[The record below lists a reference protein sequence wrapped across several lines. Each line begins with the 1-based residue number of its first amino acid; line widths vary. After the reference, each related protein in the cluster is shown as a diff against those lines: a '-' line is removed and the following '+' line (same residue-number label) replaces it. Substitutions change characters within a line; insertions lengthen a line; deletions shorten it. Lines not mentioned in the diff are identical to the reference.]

1 MAGLLPSSMKS
12 MRFTN
17 ATLRQQ
23 RLRYSMLCVL
33 AVCFSCH
40 GNRPS
45 PGPYK
50 KAMPC
55 AVGATDNPR
64 RQVLGARDEF
74 DIEDDRPVR
83 SPGTATSSSAR
94 EGALPERRRNIRTP
108 PVVEDIIAGALV
120 GAVTGAA
127 AGAGSGAALGGAG
140 TNGLAGAAG
149 GAASGAALGLAS
161 GAFAGA
167 ALATANPDVAAAGV
181 GAAGIGAAAGV
192 VAVLNRVQI
201 RDQYAQWPPPP
212 VVPQFA
218 DRPAMVPPS
227 IENVIPQAPASRQ
240 EEVRDDT
247 PPPPESKEADTAKS
261 GEVVQETPPST
272 SSTPESHKSD
282 EHKTGQAHRQP
293 WKRASAVSL
302 RRANNMLSAEI
313 EAKSGEV
320 VAKGLDDLG
329 ILLSQLQQ
337 LQAACQAA
345 IAQATEKTIQRARPV
360 REDYCS
366 KVCNDLILTPFRIG
380 FQCSSELVGYF
391 AP

>member
-1 MAGLLPSSMKS
+1 
-12 MRFTN
+12 
-17 ATLRQQ
+17 
-23 RLRYSMLCVL
+23 
-33 AVCFSCH
+33 
-40 GNRPS
+40 
-45 PGPYK
+45 
-50 KAMPC
+50 MPC
-55 AVGATDNPR
+55 AVGATDNPRNPNGTKRIDKNVACEGQPNCNR

-108 PVVEDIIAGALV
+108 PRVLAVAQRWVVLGPMALQEQPV
-120 GAVTGAA
+120 VPPQERHW
-127 AGAGSGAALGGAG
+127 ALQAEPLPERRWPQRIPMLLLQELVLQDYELVQE
-140 TNGLAGAAG
+140 NR
-149 GAASGAALGLAS
+149 
-161 GAFAGA
+161 
-167 ALATANPDVAAAGV
+167 
-181 GAAGIGAAAGV
+181 IGAAAGV

-218 DRPAMVPPS
+218 DRPAM
-227 IENVIPQAPASRQ
+227 
-240 EEVRDDT
+240 VRDDT

-345 IAQATEKTIQRARPV
+345 IAQATEKTIQRARSLGLKAKARDDV
-360 REDYCS
+360 D
-366 KVCNDLILTPFRIG
+366 DG
-380 FQCSSELVGYF
+380 
-391 AP
+391 